1 MIDYINKAMYI
12 VTGDYTTARTL
23 SICIIAIVALLL
35 FALILRICRVR
46 QKAVFV
52 SIGAILTAFAVS
64 SCFFLAPL
72 HVVRYNGTYS
82 DYEGVTDVA
91 NTHFVAKFKGI
102 TASIPRSE
110 NCKYLAY
117 VGSSNTTVVVVEL
130 PENVKAYRS
139 ETGSFILVC
148 TNSDTAVPVTV
159 YKVTGFATKTVSV
172 NATNNGTTVTA
183 LSTRYGVI
191 KTEVD
196 VYDNTFT
203 KLLYPE
209 GSETYYEPD

>member
-23 SICIIAIVALLL
+23 SICIITIVTLLL
-35 FALILRICRVR
+35 FALILHICRVR

-91 NTHFVAKFKGI
+91 DTHFVAKYKGI
-102 TASIPRSE
+102 TASVVRDQD
-110 NCKYLAY
+110 YHYVAY
-117 VGSSNTTVVVVEL
+117 VGGTNATVVVIGVPGGVTAYIDSTETLMMTRASSEANNKVMLYRVSASGTIASEL
-130 PENVKAYRS
+130 
-139 ETGSFILVC
+139 
-148 TNSDTAVPVTV
+148 
-159 YKVTGFATKTVSV
+159 TVSES
-172 NATNNGTTVTA
+172 GTRVTTI
-183 LSTRYGVI
+183 SGTYGVI
-191 KTEVD
+191 RTEIP
-196 VYDNTFT
+196 VYDSTLT
-203 KLLYPE
+203 TILYQGGYE
-209 GSETYYEPD
+209 KYYEAD

>member
-23 SICIIAIVALLL
+23 SICIITIVTLLL
-35 FALILRICRVR
+35 FALVLRICRVR

-91 NTHFVAKFKGI
+91 DTHFVAKFKGI
-102 TASIPRSE
+102 TASVPRAE

-139 ETGSFILVC
+139 DTGTFILVC
-148 TNSDTAVPVTV
+148 TDSETAVPVTV
-159 YKVTGFATKTVSV
+159 YKVTGRTTTTVSV

-209 GSETYYEPD
+209 GSETYYAPD